1 MLSSVHIFP
10 KLHVMGWLSLLT
22 SCEYI
27 KCVVVYFQITKTFF
41 WEYLFLSRDWNSWK
55 VPTEKGLCNFAVFRC
70 VCIKILKMYKTK
82 YSRRKVLRTCVM
94 LTLSWRRF
102 QSYRNQSTDSQTK
115 SMGWFLYDRDL
126 RQERVKGLCHT
137 D

>member
-27 KCVVVYFQITKTFF
+27 KCVVVYFQITKTFSENTCF
-41 WEYLFLSRDWNSWK
+41 LAVIGILEKYLQRRVFAILLFSATFASRYSK
-55 VPTEKGLCNFAVFRC
+55 C
-70 VCIKILKMYKTK
+70 TK
-82 YSRRKVLRTCVM
+82 YGRRKVLRTCVM

-102 QSYRNQSTDSQTK
+102 QSYRNQSIDSQTK

-126 RQERVKGLCHT
+126 RQQRVKGLCHT